1 MSIRNAAGRVAL
13 DKIAVQIRSIVNGAE
28 GRGSKH
34 LNSSERERY
43 DRLVAQWDRQSAA
56 LEASE
61 GRALTDPSPGARIS
75 DFTLEELRDTLTM
88 RPGARRDVTPEGRA
102 FTNYLRRGMEGL
114 DADDRQIMRAR
125 FQDVGGIR
133 NAQTT
138 TPGSGGGYLVP
149 TGFSEKLA
157 IAMKWYGG
165 IDGVVGEFTTESG
178 NPMPYPTVDDVS
190 NMGRIIGQNV
200 QVTETDFVFNQ
211 VTFNAYILSSDL
223 VLIPLSLVEDSF
235 FDIDA
240 LAARLL
246 GTRLGRLLNNMCT
259 IGTGT
264 AQPTGIVTAAVA
276 AGNVTTLA
284 TGNTASIAYA
294 NLVAMQHAVD
304 PSYRYNPST
313 RWMFSDFMLKLV
325 KLLVDGNNRPL
336 WQPGLTA
343 SFENGAAV
351 NLLAS
356 KPKILDTPYI
366 INQDM
371 AAPAANAYSLLYGDV
386 SNYMLRKV
394 GQPTVMRLVERY
406 ADYLQIGLISF
417 FRVDGQLVDAGQHP
431 IAVMQQSAT

>member
-1 MSIRNAAGRVAL
+1 MTRNAAGRVAL
-13 DKIAVQIRSIVNGAE
+13 DKIALQIRSIVNGAE

-43 DRLVAQWDRQSAA
+43 DRLVAQWDRESAA

-61 GRALTDPSPGARIS
+61 GRALTDPAPGARIS
-75 DFTLEELRDTLTM
+75 DISLEELRDTLM
-88 RPGARRDVTPEGRA
+88 LRPGARRDTSPEGKA

-114 DADDRQIMRAR
+114 DSDDRALMRGR
-125 FQDVGGIR
+125 FQDNGGGFR
-133 NAQTT
+133 NAQSTS
-138 TPGSGGGYLVP
+138 PGSQGGYLIP

-157 IAMKWYGG
+157 IAMRWFGG

-178 NPMPYPTVDDVS
+178 NPMPYPTVNDTT
-190 NMGRIIGQNV
+190 NYGRIIGTNV
-200 QVTETDFVFNQ
+200 QLTETDFVFNQ
-211 VTFNAYILSSDL
+211 VTFNSYILSSDIVL
-223 VLIPLSLVEDSF
+223 VPISLVEDSF

-240 LAARLL
+240 LCAKLL
-246 GTRLGRLLNNMCT
+246 GTRLGRLLNNSCT
-259 IGTGT
+259 VGSGTGG
-264 AQPTGIVTAAVA
+264 PTGIVTAAVA
-276 AGNVTTLA
+276 EGNVLTLSS
-284 TGNTASIAYA
+284 GNTASIAYA
-294 NLVAMQHAVD
+294 NLVALESAVD

-313 RWMFSDFMLKLV
+313 RWMFSDSMLKLA

-356 KPKILDTPYI
+356 KPKILDAAYI

-386 SNYMLRKV
+386 SNYLLRKV

-406 ADYLQIGLISF
+406 ADYLQVGYTAF
-417 FRVDGQLVDAGQHP
+417 FRVDGQLVDAGTHP

>member
-1 MSIRNAAGRVAL
+1 M
-13 DKIAVQIRSIVNGAE
+13 
-28 GRGSKH
+28 
-34 LNSSERERY
+34 
-43 DRLVAQWDRQSAA
+43 
-56 LEASE
+56 
-61 GRALTDPSPGARIS
+61 
-75 DFTLEELRDTLTM
+75 
-88 RPGARRDVTPEGRA
+88 
-102 FTNYLRRGMEGL
+102 TNY
-114 DADDRQIMRAR
+114 
-125 FQDVGGIR
+125 
-133 NAQTT
+133 
-138 TPGSGGGYLVP
+138 
-149 TGFSEKLA
+149 
-157 IAMKWYGG
+157 
-165 IDGVVGEFTTESG
+165 
-178 NPMPYPTVDDVS
+178 
-190 NMGRIIGQNV
+190 GRIIGQNV

-211 VTFNAYILSSDL
+211 ITFNAYILCSDL

-240 LAARLL
+240 LAAKLL

-276 AGNVTTLA
+276 EGNVTTLA

-294 NLVAMQHAVD
+294 NLVALEHAVD

-313 RWMFSDFMLKLV
+313 RWMFSDAMLKLV
-325 KLLVDGNNRPL
+325 KLLVDGNDRPL

-371 AAPAANAYSLLYGDV
+371 AAPAANAYIPCFSAMS

-394 GQPTVMRLVERY
+394 GQPYRTTIGRTLCRLSANW
-406 ADYLQIGLISF
+406 ADFLL
-417 FRVDGQLVDAGQHP
+417 
-431 IAVMQQSAT
+431 